1 MSGGMFNYNQYILM
15 DTIEMLEE
23 SLTDPLEHLSENDRI
38 TTHFHVEETLW
49 YMKGAYA
56 RLHALDWAM
65 SADTDINDF
74 RKHVNEL
81 LKENAK

>member
-1 MSGGMFNYNQYILM
+1 MSGGMFNYNQYTML

-23 SLTDPLEHLSENDRI
+23 SLQDPLEQLSEDDRL
-38 TTHFHVEETLW
+38 TTYHHIQETLW

-65 SADTDINDF
+65 SADTDINNF

-81 LKENAK
+81 LEDMK